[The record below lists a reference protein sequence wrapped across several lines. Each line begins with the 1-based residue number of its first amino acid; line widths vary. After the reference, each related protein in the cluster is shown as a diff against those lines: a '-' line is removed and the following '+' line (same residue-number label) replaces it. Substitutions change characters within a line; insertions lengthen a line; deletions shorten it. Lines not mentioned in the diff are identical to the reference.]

1 MTDVPAFERIKLTTE
16 GSTAIVS
23 LASDKVNALDPEVLG
38 DLGQAVGFCEQDPG
52 ITALVLTGEGPV
64 FSAGLNVSDVLA
76 HEPPYAAALLDA
88 LHETL
93 IRIFT
98 CPKPTVA
105 AINGPAIAGG
115 CLLACAFDMRLIAE
129 EARIGVT
136 ELKVGVSFP
145 TVAVE
150 LLRHVAGHH
159 AEQLIFDA
167 GLLPAEEACRLGL
180 AHRAVPL
187 SELRASAVAAAEKL
201 ASFDATAYALAKG
214 STRRVVLDAI
224 EDEGGQTLDRQVRVQ
239 WQAEPTRASLG
250 QLLKPKG

>member
-1 MTDVPAFERIKLTTE
+1 MTDVPEFKRIRLTTE
-16 GSTAIVS
+16 GSTAVVS

-38 DLGQAVGFCEQDPG
+38 ELGQAVGFCEQESG
-52 ITALVLTGEGPV
+52 ITALVLTGEGSV

-76 HEPPYAAALLDA
+76 HEPPYSAALLDA

-93 IRIFT
+93 VRIFT

-129 EARIGVT
+129 DARIGVT

-145 TVAVE
+145 AVAVE

-167 GLLPAEEACRLGL
+167 GLLTAEEACRSGL
-180 AHRAVPL
+180 AHRSVPL
-187 SELRASAVAAAEKL
+187 PDLPAAAIAAAEKL
-201 ASFDATAYALAKG
+201 ASLDPSAYALAKR
-214 STRRVVLDAI
+214 STRRAVLAAM
-224 EDEGGQTLDRQVRVQ
+224 EDEGGRNLDRQVRDQ
-239 WQAEPTRASLG
+239 WQAEPTRANLG
-250 QLLKPKG
+250 RLLKPKG